1 MTLRSALLANMGVC
15 ALLLAAP
22 AVSRADTV
30 VFSNFGAG
38 SSYNTIV
45 ANSVGNAF
53 DGNNYGEGDTF
64 TPTSTTKLSSIDIAL
79 SCLFAGGCP
88 DAFTV
93 ALDTSSGDAPATV
106 VESFS
111 VAGTSLGLLGSSN
124 APIVLTS
131 VLDPTLTSGTQYWV
145 TVTSD
150 LNDSIGWN
158 LNSTTDTSDEAI
170 STDGGATWFSPSG
183 LTPGAYEVNGAS
195 SKTPPV
201 PEPSSLGLM
210 MSGLL
215 SLAAGRRFGVRS
227 WRTSKAD

>member
-1 MTLRSALLANMGVC
+1 MGVC

-38 SSYNTIV
+38 SSYNTSV
-45 ANSVGNAF
+45 ANPVGNAF

-79 SCLFAGGCP
+79 SCFSAGLCP

-93 ALDTSSGDAPATV
+93 SLDTSSGDAPSTV
-106 VESFS
+106 LESFS
-111 VAGTSLGLLGSSN
+111 VAGTSLGLFGSSN

-131 VLDPTLTSGTQYWV
+131 ILDPTLTSGTQYWV

-158 LNSTTDTSDEAI
+158 LNSTGDPSDEAL
-170 STDGGATWFSPSG
+170 SFDGGASWFSPSG
-183 LTPGAYEVNGAS
+183 QTPGAYEVNGAS
-195 SKTPPV
+195 STTTPPV

-210 MSGLL
+210 MTGLL